1 MAILLAGDSFAEL
14 GGYRNHYTTSG
25 YLEQD
30 TSKPNETVDVKHWV
44 ELLGEELGY
53 DIVTHGI
60 PGAGVSASSF
70 VALQQLHTNNY
81 DGMVFCVSHHAR
93 TLMHKHIDGNWDKWK
108 KLAFDDIV
116 FHQGVDVYNNNKVFS
131 KTFPF
136 HEFEP
141 GEVGVTNEAN
151 AEDLLD
157 VISVSNWRPG
167 ADAESTPPVTYDER
181 RLGPDG
187 MTYLTQKVGFTYIH
201 DAVTSVVT
209 LDAYCKSHNIPV
221 VFASGF
227 PGGTSETVQ
236 ALGID
241 YKHFPF
247 HKAEELHDFVARGSY
262 PSHYSTQEHQHIYNL
277 FKKYYPEYKHMFSKN
292 D

>member
-14 GGYRNHYTTSG
+14 GGYRSHYTTSG

-30 TSKPNETVDVKHWV
+30 TSKPNGTVDIKHWV

-53 DIVTHGI
+53 DIVSHGI

-70 VALQQLHTNNY
+70 VALQQLHANNY

-108 KLAFDDIV
+108 DLAFSDIV

-136 HEFEP
+136 YEFEP

-157 VISVSNWRPG
+157 EISNTNWRPG
-167 ADAESTPPVTYDER
+167 AEDDELPSIDDDDR
-181 RLGPDG
+181 RLEPDG
-187 MTYLTQKVGFTYIH
+187 MTFLTQKVGFTYIH

-209 LDAYCKSHNIPV
+209 LGAYCKAHNIPV

-247 HKAEELHDFVARGSY
+247 YKAEELHNFVARGNY
-262 PSHYSTQEHQHIYNL
+262 PSHYSTQEHQLIYNL